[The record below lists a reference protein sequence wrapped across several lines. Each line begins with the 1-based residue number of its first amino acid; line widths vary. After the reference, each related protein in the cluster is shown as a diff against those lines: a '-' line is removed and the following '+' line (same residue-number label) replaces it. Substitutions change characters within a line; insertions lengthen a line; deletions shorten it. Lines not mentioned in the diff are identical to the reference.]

1 MPATALA
8 TQSAAGVGSGGTVG
22 TAPIACDATNGN
34 TIIQDGNTLLRFS
47 SSPGGTVVFTYP
59 VLIDGQTVPTKTVTV
74 PASGIVWVC
83 PGVPDQ
89 GLYPGKVVPFKAGAA
104 TTFVEVVN
112 HA

>member
-22 TAPIACDATNGN
+22 TAPVACDNTNGN
-34 TIIQDGNTLLRFS
+34 TVIQDGNTLLRFS
-47 SSPGGTVVFTYP
+47 SSPGGTVSFVYP
-59 VLIDGQTVPTKTVTV
+59 VTIDGQTVPAKVVTV

-83 PGVPDQ
+83 PGVPNN
-89 GLYPGKVVPFKAGAA
+89 GLYPNNLVKFTASAA
-104 TTFVEVVN
+104 TVFVEVVN